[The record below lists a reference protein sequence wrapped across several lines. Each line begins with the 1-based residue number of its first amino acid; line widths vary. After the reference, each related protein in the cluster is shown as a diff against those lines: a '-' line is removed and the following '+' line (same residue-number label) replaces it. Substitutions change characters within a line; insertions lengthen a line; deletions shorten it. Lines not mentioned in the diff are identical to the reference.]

1 MPTCIAMREG
11 KNAGR
16 GDYNQNR
23 LSETKDFQWKRKKSC
38 MDIKISLIL
47 YRYLIIIKVNIQR
60 KFIQYFSND
69 IEERTF
75 TGILTTYIQKN
86 NFKLWKLFRVWH

>member
-1 MPTCIAMREG
+1 
-11 KNAGR
+11 
-16 GDYNQNR
+16 
-23 LSETKDFQWKRKKSC
+23 

-69 IEERTF
+69 IEGRTF

-86 NFKLWKLFRVWH
+86 NFKL

>member
-23 LSETKDFQWKRKKSC
+23 LSETKDFQWKRKKI
-38 MDIKISLIL
+38 MHGYKNIFNF

-69 IEERTF
+69 IEGRTF